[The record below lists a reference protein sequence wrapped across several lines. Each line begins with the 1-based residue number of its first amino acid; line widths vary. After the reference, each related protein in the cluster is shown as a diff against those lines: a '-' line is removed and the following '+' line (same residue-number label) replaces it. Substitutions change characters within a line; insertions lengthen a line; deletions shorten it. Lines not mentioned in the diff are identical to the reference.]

1 MWDPGTSGVWTTLG
15 GKMASEAKSTKAK
28 ATADRKS
35 EKKKV
40 KRAAMA
46 KSRPSVAKAMEGI
59 GAKAPQ
65 KFGRGKKY
73 LATVAKVDKNKQY
86 PLNEAVKLVQE
97 TSPVKFDATV
107 EMHIQMGVD
116 PKKSDQN
123 IRGTVTLPAGRG
135 KVQRVLVLA
144 EEADAKKAKAA
155 GADHAGLEEMI
166 EKIEKGWLDF
176 DIVIATPAV
185 MPKVGKLGQT
195 LGTKGMMPNPK
206 SGTVAADVE
215 KAVKE
220 FKAGKIEFRLDKDA
234 IIHLGI
240 GKVSF
245 KTEDLVSNINA
256 LITALRAA
264 KPSSAKGTYI
274 KKITLASTMGPG
286 VKVDL
291 NSL

>member
-1 MWDPGTSGVWTTLG
+1 MAEKKRSAPRRAAKQGT
-15 GKMASEAKSTKAK
+15 EQPKAK
-28 ATADRKS
+28 ID
-35 EKKKV
+35 
-40 KRAAMA
+40 
-46 KSRPSVAKAMEGI
+46 
-59 GAKAPQ
+59 

-73 LATVAKVDKNKQY
+73 LAVADKIDKNKTY
-86 PLNEAVKLVQE
+86 PLGEAIKLVQE
-97 TSPVKFDATV
+97 TSPTKFDATV
-107 EMHIQMGVD
+107 EMHIQLGVD

-123 IRGTVTLPAGRG
+123 IRGTVSLPAGSG
-135 KVQRVLVLA
+135 KIQRVLVLA

-155 GADHAGLEEMI
+155 GADYSGLDDMI
-166 EKIEKGWLDF
+166 EKIAKGWLGF
-176 DIVIATPAV
+176 DVVIATPAV

-206 SGTVAADVE
+206 SGTVTADVE

-234 IIHLGI
+234 IIHLGV

-245 KTEDLVSNINA
+245 KPGDLEANINA
-256 LITALRAA
+256 LISAIRAA

-286 VKVDL
+286 VKVDVNAL
-291 NSL
+291 

>member
-1 MWDPGTSGVWTTLG
+1 MAETKKQVSRSAGKRVSKKETKKDPSAKLGV
-15 GKMASEAKSTKAK
+15 AVS
-28 ATADRKS
+28 
-35 EKKKV
+35 KKQ
-40 KRAAMA
+40 
-46 KSRPSVAKAMEGI
+46 P
-59 GAKAPQ
+59 
-65 KFGRGKKY
+65 KFGRGKEY
-73 LATVAKVDKNKQY
+73 LRVVEKIDRKKMY
-86 PLNEAVKLVQE
+86 PLGEAVKLAQE
-97 TSPVKFDATV
+97 TSPTKFDATV
-107 EMHIQMGVD
+107 EMHIQMGVN
-116 PKKSDQN
+116 PKKSEQN
-123 IRGTVTLPAGRG
+123 IRGTVSLPAGSG

-144 EEADAKKAKAA
+144 EDVDAKKALAA
-155 GADHAGLEEMI
+155 GADHAGLEELI

-206 SGTVAADVE
+206 SGTVTADVE

-234 IIHLGI
+234 IIHLGV

-245 KTEDLVSNINA
+245 KPEDLEANINA
-256 LITALRAA
+256 LILALKAA

-286 VKVDL
+286 VKVDV
-291 NSL
+291 NMI